1 MMTEG
6 RSDGLRALNRCAAKC
21 ARLKGVKAELAATAV
36 LAISDAVRASLVRAS
51 SPAARLGVNRCG
63 SRVSLEHFTRSPD
76 CCRAPRRRAG
86 RAPIGCLHRSIA
98 LLARVAL
105 RCPEALHDLP
115 DCCPATRSTQRPGVQ
130 RDSRIPP

>member
-1 MMTEG
+1 MAQSTEQM
-6 RSDGLRALNRCAAKC
+6 RRDLEALRQEC

-63 SRVSLEHFTRSPD
+63 SRVSLEHFTLSPD
-76 CCRAPRRRAG
+76 CCRAPRTRAG